1 MAGEEKPS
9 KKKAVPSRR
18 VTRFSKMVQLAGGV
32 AGSMVAE
39 GTKQLGQGRRPKIRD
54 LLLTPKN
61 ARRVADQLANLRG
74 AAMKLGQLLSMDGGD
89 FLPPELTD
97 ILARLRS
104 NAESMPTK
112 QLVKILVN
120 AWGEDWRDNFYQFD
134 MNPLAAASI
143 GQVHKAVTHD
153 GRTLALKIQYPG
165 VRKSIDS
172 DVDNVV
178 TLLRVSTLL
187 PKELEI
193 DQLLAEAKLQLHQ
206 EADYMREAKYLKKY
220 GEYLASSDYFLIPEV
235 DDELT
240 TPDILAMT
248 FIDGHP
254 IEELVHEDQT
264 TRNKVM
270 TLLLDLLFKE
280 IFEFQ
285 LVQTDPNFANYQYN
299 AEKKSL
305 VLLDFGAT
313 RQYKKRF
320 SNAYKAFF
328 KAAIKKDMVGL
339 RKASERIGYF
349 KEDISDQHLAFVQNL
364 FLIAT
369 EPMRYEGEYDFENT
383 DIGSRLSDAGME
395 LSLEQGYWHT
405 PPVDSLFLHRKV
417 GGLFLLAAR
426 LKAKVNVNAL
436 VQQYLN

>member
-1 MAGEEKPS
+1 VTEDKSS

-18 VTRFSKMVQLAGGV
+18 LTRFSKMVQLAGGV

-39 GTKQLGQGRRPKIRD
+39 GAKQLSQGKRPKIRD

-89 FLPPELTD
+89 FLPPELAD

-112 QLVKILVN
+112 QLVKVLQN
-120 AWGEDWRDNFYQFD
+120 AWGEDWQDNFSRFD
-134 MNPLAAASI
+134 MDPVAAASI
-143 GQVHKAVTHD
+143 GQVHKAVTRD

-172 DVDNVV
+172 DVENVA
-178 TLLRVSTLL
+178 TLLRISTLL

-193 DQLLAEAKLQLHQ
+193 DELLEEAKVQLHQ
-206 EADYMREAKYLKKY
+206 EADYIREAKYLKKY
-220 GEYLASSDYFLIPEV
+220 GEHLAGAENFLIPEV

-240 TPDILAMT
+240 TKDILAMT

-254 IEELVHEDQT
+254 IEQLVHENEA
-264 TRNKVM
+264 TRNRVM

-299 AEKKSL
+299 VEHQSL

-320 SNAYKAFF
+320 SNAYKALF
-328 KAAIKKDMVGL
+328 KAAIKEDMAGM
-339 RKASERIGYF
+339 RKACERIGYF
-349 KEDISDQHLAFVQNL
+349 KEDINDQHLEFVQNL
-364 FLIAT
+364 FFMAT
-369 EPMRYEGEYDFENT
+369 EPLRYEGEYDFANT
-383 DIGSRLSDAGME
+383 DLGARLNEAGME
-395 LSLEQGYWHT
+395 LSLAQGYWHT
-405 PPVDSLFLHRKV
+405 PPMDSLFLHRKL

-426 LKAKVNVNAL
+426 LKSKVNVNAL
-436 VQQYLN
+436 AQQYLS

>member
-299 AEKKSL
+299 AEK
-305 VLLDFGAT
+305 
-313 RQYKKRF
+313 
-320 SNAYKAFF
+320 N
-328 KAAIKKDMVGL
+328 
-339 RKASERIGYF
+339 
-349 KEDISDQHLAFVQNL
+349 H
-364 FLIAT
+364 
-369 EPMRYEGEYDFENT
+369 
-383 DIGSRLSDAGME
+383 
-395 LSLEQGYWHT
+395 
-405 PPVDSLFLHRKV
+405 
-417 GGLFLLAAR
+417 
-426 LKAKVNVNAL
+426 
-436 VQQYLN
+436 

>member
-1 MAGEEKPS
+1 
-9 KKKAVPSRR
+9 
-18 VTRFSKMVQLAGGV
+18 
-32 AGSMVAE
+32 
-39 GTKQLGQGRRPKIRD
+39 
-54 LLLTPKN
+54 
-61 ARRVADQLANLRG
+61 
-74 AAMKLGQLLSMDGGD
+74 MKLGQLLSMDGGD
-89 FLPPELTD
+89 FLPPELAD

-112 QLVKILVN
+112 QLVKVLQN
-120 AWGEDWRDNFYQFD
+120 AWGEDWQDNFSQFD
-134 MNPLAAASI
+134 MNPIAAASI

-165 VRKSIDS
+165 VRKSINS
-172 DVDNVV
+172 DVDNVA
-178 TLLRVSTLL
+178 TLLRISTLL

-193 DQLLAEAKLQLHQ
+193 SELLEEAKIQLHQ
-206 EADYMREAKYLKKY
+206 EADYIREAKYLKRY
-220 GEYLASSDYFLIPEV
+220 GEQLAGAENFLIPEV

-240 TPDILAMT
+240 TKDILAMT
-248 FIDGHP
+248 FVDGHP
-254 IEELVHEDQT
+254 IEELVHEDES
-264 TRNKVM
+264 TRNRVM

-299 AEKKSL
+299 TEEQSL

-313 RQYKKRF
+313 REYKKRF

-328 KAAIKKDMVGL
+328 KAAIKEDMVGL

-349 KEDISDQHLAFVQNL
+349 KEDISDQHLDFVQNL
-364 FLIAT
+364 FFMAT
-369 EPMRYEGEYDFENT
+369 EPLRFEGEYDFANT
-383 DIGSRLSDAGME
+383 DLGARLSDAGMA

-436 VQQYLN
+436 AQQYLN